1 MEYHLANISLDG
13 LLTHG
18 FVLPEGYTW
27 DLKLKN
33 GMKEGKVVVKNQF
46 NVVVAKLEY
55 HNDKLNGLCLFYNN
69 GVLSNKIMFVND
81 VANGRGCDVEKMK
94 EVRWYLYE
102 NGKKKVELMKFEDLN
117 GYWKEM
123 DINTNSIISI
133 SHFDENNNKNG
144 RCYLFDRD
152 HISKVI
158 DFLDNQPYRVVKE
171 MKDDYMNEYN
181 DQGDIIYQGQYE
193 DSIKTDYPRLGQG
206 SEMLHKECVYIGEWK
221 DNKKNGNGTSL
232 RDGETYYSGMW
243 KNDLPDGEGFLCD
256 ENGELLYQGKWKNGF
271 IKINEKEYFDYRK
284 GKVVDK
290 KDIINGENIKPGDV
304 LIGMASSGV
313 HSNGFSLVRSVFEMT
328 KESLDTYYDELGKTL
343 GEALIAPTKI
353 YVKAL
358 KNIKKQGVTIKGCSH
373 ITGGGFFENVPRML
387 PDGVKAVIKKDS
399 YEVPAIFK
407 LIQKNGN
414 IEEKMMYN
422 TFNMGLGMIIAV
434 DQADVEKTMA
444 AIKEAGE
451 ECYVVG
457 SIEAGEKVAELC

>member
-1 MEYHLANISLDG
+1 MEYHLSNISLDG

-256 ENGELLYQGKWKNGF
+256 ENGELLYQGIWKNGF

-290 KDIINGENIKPGDV
+290 KDIYNDSTV
-304 LIGMASSGV
+304 
-313 HSNGFSLVRSVFEMT
+313 VFEEV
-328 KESLDTYYDELGKTL
+328 KKSIKSESELNGLLNDDRMKGKITDL
-343 GEALIAPTKI
+343 VIESNCGNELVNSLII
-353 YVKAL
+353 
-358 KNIKKQGVTIKGCSH
+358 
-373 ITGGGFFENVPRML
+373 GGFDRLQSLF
-387 PDGVKAVIKKDS
+387 
-399 YEVPAIFK
+399 
-407 LIQKNGN
+407 IQKNSLRYLQSLIISN
-414 IEEKMMYN
+414 IPHLRSIQFDNGSKYSNEEK
-422 TFNMGLGMIIAV
+422 TFYAV
-434 DQADVEKTMA
+434 CESVKNLEISCT
-444 AIKEAGE
+444 
-451 ECYVVG
+451 
-457 SIEAGEKVAELC
+457 SIFFLLIVRSS

>member
-1 MEYHLANISLDG
+1 MEYHISNISLDG

-171 MKDDYMNEYN
+171 MKDDDMNEYN

-256 ENGELLYQGKWKNGF
+256 ENGELLYQGKWNNGF

-290 KDIINGENIKPGDV
+290 KDIYNDSTVVFEEVKKNIKSESELNELLNNNDRMKGKITDLV
-304 LIGMASSGV
+304 IESNCGNELVNSLIIGGFDRLQSLFIQKNSLRYLQSLII
-313 HSNGFSLVRSVFEMT
+313 SNIPHLRSIQFDNGSKYSNEEKTFYAVCESVKNLEISCTSIFFLLLVRS
-328 KESLDTYYDELGKTL
+328 S
-343 GEALIAPTKI
+343 
-353 YVKAL
+353 
-358 KNIKKQGVTIKGCSH
+358 
-373 ITGGGFFENVPRML
+373 
-387 PDGVKAVIKKDS
+387 
-399 YEVPAIFK
+399 
-407 LIQKNGN
+407 
-414 IEEKMMYN
+414 
-422 TFNMGLGMIIAV
+422 
-434 DQADVEKTMA
+434 
-444 AIKEAGE
+444 
-451 ECYVVG
+451 
-457 SIEAGEKVAELC
+457 

>member
-123 DINTNSIISI
+123 DVNTNSIISI

-256 ENGELLYQGKWKNGF
+256 ENGELLYQGKWNNGF

-290 KDIINGENIKPGDV
+290 KDIYNDSTV
-304 LIGMASSGV
+304 
-313 HSNGFSLVRSVFEMT
+313 VFEEE
-328 KESLDTYYDELGKTL
+328 K
-343 GEALIAPTKI
+343 
-353 YVKAL
+353 
-358 KNIKKQGVTIKGCSH
+358 KNIKSESELNELLNNDRMKGK
-373 ITGGGFFENVPRML
+373 ITDLVIESNCGNELVNSLIIGGFDRLQSLF
-387 PDGVKAVIKKDS
+387 
-399 YEVPAIFK
+399 
-407 LIQKNGN
+407 IQKNSLRYLQSLIILN
-414 IEEKMMYN
+414 IPHLRSIQFDNGSKYSKEEK
-422 TFNMGLGMIIAV
+422 TFYAV
-434 DQADVEKTMA
+434 CESVKNLEISCT
-444 AIKEAGE
+444 
-451 ECYVVG
+451 
-457 SIEAGEKVAELC
+457 SIFFLLIVWSS

>member
-290 KDIINGENIKPGDV
+290 KDIYNDSTV
-304 LIGMASSGV
+304 
-313 HSNGFSLVRSVFEMT
+313 VFEEE
-328 KESLDTYYDELGKTL
+328 K
-343 GEALIAPTKI
+343 
-353 YVKAL
+353 
-358 KNIKKQGVTIKGCSH
+358 KNIKSESELNELLNNDRMKGK
-373 ITGGGFFENVPRML
+373 ITDLVIESNCGNELVNSLIIGGFDRLQSLF
-387 PDGVKAVIKKDS
+387 
-399 YEVPAIFK
+399 
-407 LIQKNGN
+407 IQKNSLRYLQSLIISN
-414 IEEKMMYN
+414 IPHLRSIQFDNGSKYSKEEK
-422 TFNMGLGMIIAV
+422 TFYAV
-434 DQADVEKTMA
+434 CESVKNLEISCT
-444 AIKEAGE
+444 
-451 ECYVVG
+451 
-457 SIEAGEKVAELC
+457 SIFFLLIVRSS